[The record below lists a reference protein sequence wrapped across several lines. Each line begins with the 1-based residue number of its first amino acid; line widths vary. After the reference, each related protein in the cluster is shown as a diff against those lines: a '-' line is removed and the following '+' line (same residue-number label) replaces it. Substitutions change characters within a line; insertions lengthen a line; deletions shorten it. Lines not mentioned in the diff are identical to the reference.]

1 MFIAIIGTPSSGKNT
16 VVQYLERKY
25 GFKRVRLDKK
35 EKNKEVSGESK
46 LNGIELDHKSNELS
60 VSSSTS
66 PAPSSPLES
75 PSNNSDLK
83 FTSLSTLLDFITRN
97 WLLNHVTTDLIS
109 FEDIEPFVK
118 RPFFLCINID
128 GPILIRFQREREKE
142 KSKSLLNNNENQL
155 LSLEKFIQSHDELL
169 NGSLPS
175 LPLLSSSSSSSSSS
189 PSSSNKLIS
198 DDDNNN
204 QQQQQNDFRKSLSLS
219 QISICNNFKTI
230 ENFENYLDNLNLI
243 NEERLRPGWDT
254 YFMTLASLA
263 SHRSNCMKRRV
274 GALLVRSKRIL
285 STGYN
290 GTPRGT
296 KNCNLGGCTRCNG
309 SARGGE
315 ALNECLCLHAEEN
328 ALLEAGRDRIG
339 DDSVIYCNTCPC
351 LRCSVKIV
359 QCGVREVVY
368 NQSYS
373 MDEASAAVLKEG
385 GVILRQL
392 HMPGQM

>member
-1 MFIAIIGTPSSGKNT
+1 MFIAIIGTPSAGKK
-16 VVQYLERKY
+16 VVLQYLEKKY
-25 GFKRVRLDKK
+25 GFQRLRFAKDQPK
-35 EKNKEVSGESK
+35 EEDISGRIAK
-46 LNGIELDHKSNELS
+46 IDVNGDGQVAAAHTYAN
-60 VSSSTS
+60 
-66 PAPSSPLES
+66 A
-75 PSNNSDLK
+75 ND
-83 FTSLSTLLDFITRN
+83 LLDFVTHN
-97 WLLNHVTTDLIS
+97 WLSHFVTTDLTS
-109 FEDIEPFVK
+109 FDDVEPFVK
-118 RPFFLCINID
+118 RPFFLLVSVD
-128 GPILIRFQREREKE
+128 GPLIVRYERERARAE
-142 KSKSLLNNNENQL
+142 SLKQT
-155 LSLEKFIQSHDELL
+155 LSLEKFMTDHDALL
-169 NGSLPS
+169 HGPPPQTSSLPT
-175 LPLLSSSSSSSSSS
+175 LAHMQLQ
-189 PSSSNKLIS
+189 S
-198 DDDNNN
+198 DFRRVLDLAHIQVNNN
-204 QQQQQNDFRKSLSLS
+204 FAD
-219 QISICNNFKTI
+219 ISALHW
-230 ENFENYLDNLNLI
+230 YLDRLDLLD
-243 NEERLRPGWDT
+243 EGRLRPGWDT

-290 GTPRGT
+290 GTPRGVR
-296 KNCNLGGCTRCNG
+296 NCNQGGCSRCNG

-373 MDEASAAVLKEG
+373 MDEASAMVLKEG

-392 HMPGQM
+392 SMPEAV

>member
-1 MFIAIIGTPSSGKNT
+1 MFIAIIGTPSAGKK
-16 VVQYLERKY
+16 VVLHYLEKKY
-25 GFKRVRLDKK
+25 GFQRLRLARAQPE
-35 EKNKEVSGESK
+35 EKALNGELSK
-46 LNGIELDHKSNELS
+46 LDVNGGGQ
-60 VSSSTS
+60 VSEQHTYEN
-66 PAPSSPLES
+66 A
-75 PSNNSDLK
+75 ND
-83 FTSLSTLLDFITRN
+83 LLDFVTRN
-97 WLLNHVTTDLIS
+97 WLSHFVTTDLTT
-109 FEDIEPFVK
+109 FEDVDPFIK
-118 RPFFLCINID
+118 RPFFLLVNVD
-128 GPILIRFQREREKE
+128 GPLIVRYERERARADA
-142 KSKSLLNNNENQL
+142 SKQT
-155 LSLEKFIQSHDELL
+155 LSLETFISEHDALIHGPPL
-169 NGSLPS
+169 PQTTSLPT
-175 LPLLSSSSSSSSSS
+175 LLHMQ
-189 PSSSNKLIS
+189 LQS
-198 DDDNNN
+198 DFRRVLDLAHIQVDNNFA
-204 QQQQQNDFRKSLSLS
+204 D
-219 QISICNNFKTI
+219 ISALHW
-230 ENFENYLDNLNLI
+230 YLDRLDLLD
-243 NEERLRPGWDT
+243 EGRLRPGWDA

-290 GTPRGT
+290 GTPRGVR
-296 KNCNLGGCTRCNG
+296 NCNQGGCSRCNG

-373 MDEASAAVLKEG
+373 MDEASAMVLKEG

-392 HMPGQM
+392 SMPEAV

>member
-1 MFIAIIGTPSSGKNT
+1 MFIAIIGTPSSGKQT
-16 VVQYLERKY
+16 ILEYLEKKY
-25 GFKRVRLDKK
+25 GFKRVRLEKK
-35 EKNKEVSGESK
+35 GKAVIDQAKISG
-46 LNGIELDHKSNELS
+46 NELDQPMNELR
-60 VSSSTS
+60 VSSSIT
-66 PAPSSPLES
+66 PTPSTPLES
-75 PSNNSDLK
+75 SSSNLT
-83 FTSLSTLLDFITRN
+83 FTSHSSLLDFITRN
-97 WLLNHVTTDLIS
+97 WLSHHVTTDLTS
-109 FEDIEPFVK
+109 YEEIEPFVK
-118 RPFFLCINID
+118 RPFFLCVSID
-128 GPILIRFQREREKE
+128 GPILVRYEREKIKASE
-142 KSKSLLNNNENQL
+142 TGSS
-155 LSLEKFIQSHDELL
+155 LSLEEFIQHHDTLL

-175 LPLLSSSSSSSSSS
+175 I
-189 PSSSNKLIS
+189 PSSSLS
-198 DDDNNN
+198 RHP
-204 QQQQQNDFRKSLSLS
+204 QTDFKRSLSLA
-219 QISICNNFKTI
+219 QISICNNFPAI
-230 ENFENYLDNLNLI
+230 QDLEAYLDRLNLVD
-243 NEERLRPGWDT
+243 EERLRPGWDT

-296 KNCNLGGCTRCNG
+296 KNCNMGGCRRCNG

-315 ALNECLCLHAEEN
+315 ALDECLCLHAEEN
-328 ALLEAGRDRIG
+328 ALLEAGRERIG

-392 HMPGQM
+392 HMPGQL

>member
-1 MFIAIIGTPSSGKNT
+1 MFIAIIGTPSAGKK
-16 VVQYLERKY
+16 VVLQYLEKKY
-25 GFKRVRLDKK
+25 GFQRLRLAKDQPQ
-35 EKNKEVSGESK
+35 EEDLSGRIAK
-46 LNGIELDHKSNELS
+46 IDVNGDGQVAAAHTYAN
-60 VSSSTS
+60 
-66 PAPSSPLES
+66 A
-75 PSNNSDLK
+75 ND
-83 FTSLSTLLDFITRN
+83 LLDFVTHN
-97 WLLNHVTTDLIS
+97 WLSHFVTTDLTS
-109 FEDIEPFVK
+109 FDDVEPFVK
-118 RPFFLCINID
+118 RPFFLLVSVN
-128 GPILIRFQREREKE
+128 GPLIVRYERERARAE
-142 KSKSLLNNNENQL
+142 SLKQT
-155 LSLEKFIQSHDELL
+155 LSLEKFITDHDALL
-169 NGSLPS
+169 HGPPPPQTSSLPT
-175 LPLLSSSSSSSSSS
+175 LAHMQLQ
-189 PSSSNKLIS
+189 S
-198 DDDNNN
+198 DFRRVLDLAHIQVNNN
-204 QQQQQNDFRKSLSLS
+204 FTD
-219 QISICNNFKTI
+219 ISALHW
-230 ENFENYLDNLNLI
+230 YLDRLDLLD
-243 NEERLRPGWDT
+243 EGRLRPGWDR

-290 GTPRGT
+290 GTPRGVR
-296 KNCNLGGCTRCNG
+296 NCNQGGCSRCNG

-373 MDEASAAVLKEG
+373 MDEASAMVLKEG

-392 HMPGQM
+392 SMPEAV

>member
-1 MFIAIIGTPSSGKNT
+1 MFIAIIGTPSSGKQT
-16 VVQYLERKY
+16 ILEYLEKKY
-25 GFKRVRLDKK
+25 GFKRVTLEKK
-35 EKNKEVSGESK
+35 GKAVVDQAKISG
-46 LNGIELDHKSNELS
+46 NELDQPMNEMS
-60 VSSSTS
+60 VSSSTTPTPS
-66 PAPSSPLES
+66 TPLGSPSSNLC
-75 PSNNSDLK
+75 
-83 FTSLSTLLDFITRN
+83 FTSQSSLLDFITRN
-97 WLLNHVTTDLIS
+97 WLSHHVTTDLTS
-109 FEDIEPFVK
+109 YEEIEPFVK
-118 RPFFLCINID
+118 RPFFLCVSVD
-128 GPILIRFQREREKE
+128 GPILVRYEREKIR
-142 KSKSLLNNNENQL
+142 KSETGSS
-155 LSLEKFIQSHDELL
+155 LSLEEFIQSHDALL

-175 LPLLSSSSSSSSSS
+175 I
-189 PSSSNKLIS
+189 PSSSLS
-198 DDDNNN
+198 
-204 QQQQQNDFRKSLSLS
+204 QHPQTDFKRSLSLA
-219 QISICNNFKTI
+219 QISICNNFPTVHDL
-230 ENFENYLDNLNLI
+230 EGYLDKLNLVD
-243 NEERLRPGWDT
+243 EERLRPSWDT

-296 KNCNLGGCTRCNG
+296 KNCNMGGCRRCNG

-315 ALNECLCLHAEEN
+315 ALDECLCLHAEEN
-328 ALLEAGRDRIG
+328 ALLEAGRERIG
-339 DDSVIYCNTCPC
+339 NDSVIYCNTCPC

-392 HMPGQM
+392 HMPGQL

>member
-1 MFIAIIGTPSSGKNT
+1 MFIAIIGTPSSGKRT
-16 VVQYLERKY
+16 VLEYLERKY
-25 GFKRVRLDKK
+25 GFKRVRLDRKDGTEIDSAK
-35 EKNKEVSGESK
+35 ITGSELGQPMNK
-46 LNGIELDHKSNELS
+46 LT
-60 VSSSTS
+60 VSSTTTPLPSTPLAS
-66 PAPSSPLES
+66 PSSS
-75 PSNNSDLK
+75 SDLT
-83 FTSLSTLLDFITRN
+83 FSSPSTLLDFITRN
-97 WLLNHVTTDLIS
+97 WLSHHVTTDLRTYEEI
-109 FEDIEPFVK
+109 DPFVK
-118 RPFFLCINID
+118 RPFFLCVSLD
-128 GPILIRFQREREKE
+128 GPILTRYEREQSRSE
-142 KSKSLLNNNENQL
+142 IP
-155 LSLEKFIQSHDELL
+155 LSLEQFIETHDQLL
-169 NGSLPS
+169 NGPLPS
-175 LPLLSSSSSSSSSS
+175 LPSSSSSSSS
-189 PSSSNKLIS
+189 KLS
-198 DDDNNN
+198 YHP
-204 QQQQQNDFRKSLSLS
+204 QTDFKRSLSLAE
-219 QISICNNFKTI
+219 ISICNNFPTV
-230 ENFENYLDNLNLI
+230 EALEGYLDKLDLI

-296 KNCNLGGCTRCNG
+296 KNCNLGGCRRCNG

-315 ALNECLCLHAEEN
+315 ALDECLCLHAEEN
-328 ALLEAGRDRIG
+328 ALLEAGRERIG

-392 HMPGQM
+392 HMPEKI

>member
-16 VVQYLERKY
+16 ILSYLERKH
-25 GFKRVRLDKK
+25 GFKRVRLQGSRSVRDGASI
-35 EKNKEVSGESK
+35 SGA
-46 LNGIELDHKSNELS
+46 ELEERVNELS
-60 VSSSTS
+60 VSSDST
-66 PAPSSPLES
+66 PAATPSLQSSP
-75 PSNNSDLK
+75 DLDHLT
-83 FTSLSTLLDFITRN
+83 FTSRADLLDFITRN
-97 WLLNHVTTDLIS
+97 WLSHFVTTDLIS
-109 FEDIEPFVK
+109 YEDIEPFVK
-118 RPFFLCINID
+118 RPFFLCVSVD
-128 GPILIRFQREREKE
+128 GPLRLRYAREKE
-142 KSKSLLNNNENQL
+142 RVSTNFGK
-155 LSLEKFIQSHDELL
+155 LSLEDFIDAHDALL
-169 NGSLPS
+169 NGPLPT
-175 LPLLSSSSSSSSSS
+175 LSPSSTSSSSS
-189 PSSSNKLIS
+189 PT
-198 DDDNNN
+198 
-204 QQQQQNDFRKSLSLS
+204 SLSYHPQTDFKRTLS
-219 QISICNNFKTI
+219 LAQISICNNFPDAGSL
-230 ENFENYLDNLNLI
+230 EAYLDRLNLLD
-243 NEERLRPGWDT
+243 EERLRPGWDT

-296 KNCNLGGCTRCNG
+296 RNCNLGGCSRCNG

-328 ALLEAGRDRIG
+328 ALLEAGRERIG

-392 HMPGQM
+392 HMPGQL

>member
-1 MFIAIIGTPSSGKNT
+1 MFIAIIGTPSSGKKT
-16 VVQYLERKY
+16 LLQYLERKH
-25 GFKRVRLDKK
+25 GFKQVRL
-35 EKNKEVSGESK
+35 ERAAAVQGSAISGA
-46 LNGIELDHKSNELS
+46 ELDERINELTM
-60 VSSSTS
+60 SSTS
-66 PAPSSPLES
+66 TPGVDIPASSPLGS
-75 PSNNSDLK
+75 DTLTFGTVSDL
-83 FTSLSTLLDFITRN
+83 LDYATRN
-97 WLLNHVTTDLIS
+97 WLSCLVTTDLTNYN
-109 FEDIEPFVK
+109 DIEPFVK
-118 RPFFLCINID
+118 RPSFLCVSVD
-128 GPILIRFQREREKE
+128 GPLSVRYARERANNG
-142 KSKSLLNNNENQL
+142 SPSTQSLT
-155 LSLEKFIQSHDELL
+155 LEEFVDAHDTLL
-169 NGSLPS
+169 NGPLPT
-175 LPLLSSSSSSSSSS
+175 SSTSSTSISSIAQH
-189 PSSSNKLIS
+189 P
-198 DDDNNN
+198 
-204 QQQQQNDFRKSLSLS
+204 QTDFRRTLSLA
-219 QISICNNFKTI
+219 QVSICNNFPDVPAL
-230 ENFENYLDNLNLI
+230 EAYLDRLNLI
-243 NEERLRPGWDT
+243 DEERLRPGWDT

-296 KNCNLGGCTRCNG
+296 RNCNMGGCSRCNG

-328 ALLEAGRDRIG
+328 ALLEAGRERIG

-392 HMPGQM
+392 HMPNQL

>member
-1 MFIAIIGTPSSGKNT
+1 MFIAIIGTPSSGKQT
-16 VVQYLERKY
+16 ILEYLEKRY
-25 GFKRVRLDKK
+25 GFNRVRLEKK
-35 EKNKEVSGESK
+35 GKAVVDQAKISG
-46 LNGIELDHKSNELS
+46 NELDQPMNELS
-60 VSSSTS
+60 VTSSITPTLST
-66 PAPSSPLES
+66 PLES
-75 PSNNSDLK
+75 PSSNLT
-83 FTSLSTLLDFITRN
+83 FTSQSSLLDFITRN
-97 WLLNHVTTDLIS
+97 WLSHHVTTDLTS
-109 FEDIEPFVK
+109 YEEIEPFVK
-118 RPFFLCINID
+118 RPFFLCVSVD
-128 GPILIRFQREREKE
+128 GPILARYEREKIRA
-142 KSKSLLNNNENQL
+142 SANGSL
-155 LSLEKFIQSHDELL
+155 LSLEEFIQSHDTLL

-175 LPLLSSSSSSSSSS
+175 I
-189 PSSSNKLIS
+189 PSSSLS
-198 DDDNNN
+198 
-204 QQQQQNDFRKSLSLS
+204 QHPQTDFKRSLSLA
-219 QISICNNFKTI
+219 QISICNNFPRVQDL
-230 ENFENYLDNLNLI
+230 EGYLDKLNLVD
-243 NEERLRPGWDT
+243 EERLRPGWDT

-296 KNCNLGGCTRCNG
+296 KNCNMGGCWRCNG

-315 ALNECLCLHAEEN
+315 ALDECLCLHAEEN
-328 ALLEAGRDRIG
+328 ALLEAGRERIG

-392 HMPGQM
+392 HMPGQL

>member
-1 MFIAIIGTPSSGKNT
+1 MFIAIIGTPSAGKNT
-16 VVQYLERKY
+16 ILSYLERKH
-25 GFKRVRLDKK
+25 GFKRVKLQSSQMVKDGA
-35 EKNKEVSGESK
+35 EISGT
-46 LNGIELDHKSNELS
+46 ELEERVNELS
-60 VSSSTS
+60 VSSGST
-66 PAPSSPLES
+66 PAATPSVQSS
-75 PSNNSDLK
+75 TDSNEPTFSSRSD
-83 FTSLSTLLDFITRN
+83 LLDFITRY
-97 WLLNHVTTDLIS
+97 WLSHYVTTDLRS
-109 FEDIEPFVK
+109 YEDIEPFVK
-118 RPFFLCINID
+118 RPFFLCVSVD
-128 GPILIRFQREREKE
+128 GPLRIRYAREKGRT
-142 KSKSLLNNNENQL
+142 SSSRT
-155 LSLEKFIQSHDELL
+155 LSLEEFIDNHDALL
-169 NGSLPS
+169 NGPLPT
-175 LPLLSSSSSSSSSS
+175 SSPSSSSS
-189 PSSSNKLIS
+189 PT
-198 DDDNNN
+198 
-204 QQQQQNDFRKSLSLS
+204 SLSYHPQTDFKRTLS
-219 QISICNNFKTI
+219 LAQISICNNFPDVSSL
-230 ENFENYLDNLNLI
+230 EGYLDRLNLLD
-243 NEERLRPGWDT
+243 EERLRPGWDT

-296 KNCNLGGCTRCNG
+296 RNCNLGGCSRCNG

-328 ALLEAGRDRIG
+328 ALLEAGRERIG

-385 GVILRQL
+385 GVVLRQL
-392 HMPGQM
+392 HMPGQL